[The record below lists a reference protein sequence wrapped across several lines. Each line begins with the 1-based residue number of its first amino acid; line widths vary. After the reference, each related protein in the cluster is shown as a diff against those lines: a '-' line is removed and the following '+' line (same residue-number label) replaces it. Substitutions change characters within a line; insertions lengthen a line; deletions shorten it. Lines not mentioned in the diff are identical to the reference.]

1 MAEGGFSAAWSK
13 SLRNVPFFDVSFI
26 ETWLETDGE
35 IPKKVVTRGYS
46 NFCEG
51 YIFDVEVK
59 TQDTEVIV
67 RARSYKS
74 QRKNEEPW
82 RLQVEISRTPEV
94 KITSTSCN
102 CEAGAGL
109 CNHAIGLV
117 YLLEHYR
124 KLGLKSVPP
133 AMSKTSLPQT
143 WHVPQRTAG
152 INPREVQEV
161 LVQQVKPPS
170 NDATQKK
177 KIRRLDGVRSTL
189 YNPIPE
195 HFGSPKIIDSMR
207 DIFKQYE
214 DMQVNSIVP
223 ETESLDYVNSKLG
236 RVAHGSVI
244 SYQQRQNT
252 TNNPKIHINVEG
264 PQEPLPFGVPLLK
277 NNYTFVP
284 TLAELNFAEGLSV
297 SQAQSCLYEEE
308 TREQSDTQKWHD
320 LRAQRLSS
328 SKFKDVCARRADF
341 ESLAVRQLKKTVQT
355 AAMRH
360 GINTEEEAAS
370 AYADSGDCNVFPA
383 GIVIN
388 PSCPH
393 LAASPDRRVYDPSE
407 NNPWGLLEI
416 KCPITDSISQLKY
429 LKCVNGVY
437 KLRKTHSYYYQIM
450 GQMMLT
456 GCEWVDFYVYCKSD
470 FHLERVR
477 FDAEFCSEMKMKL
490 DKFYFEY
497 LLPEL

>member
-13 SLRNVPFFDVSFI
+13 SLHNVPFFDASFI

-35 IPKKVVTRGYS
+35 VPKKVVTRGYS

-51 YIFDVEVK
+51 YIFNVEGKSFISVSNLTATLVFVSARTLLDV
-59 TQDTEVIV
+59 IFI
-67 RARSYKS
+67 R
-74 QRKNEEPW
+74 
-82 RLQVEISRTPEV
+82 VEISRTPEV

-133 AMSKTSLPQT
+133 AMSRTSLPQT

-177 KIRRLDGVRSTL
+177 KIRRLDGVLATL
-189 YNPIPE
+189 HNPIPE
-195 HFGSPKIIDSMR
+195 HFGLPKIIDSMR

-223 ETESLDYVNSKLG
+223 ETDSLDYVNSKLG

-252 TNNPKIHINVEG
+252 TNDPKIYINVEG
-264 PQEPLPFGVPLLK
+264 PQEPPPFGVPLLK
-277 NNYTFVP
+277 SNYTFVP

-308 TREQSDTQKWHD
+308 TREQSDTQK
-320 LRAQRLSS
+320 
-328 SKFKDVCARRADF
+328 
-341 ESLAVRQLKKTVQT
+341 
-355 AAMRH
+355 
-360 GINTEEEAAS
+360 
-370 AYADSGDCNVFPA
+370 
-383 GIVIN
+383 
-388 PSCPH
+388 
-393 LAASPDRRVYDPSE
+393 
-407 NNPWGLLEI
+407 
-416 KCPITDSISQLKY
+416 
-429 LKCVNGVY
+429 
-437 KLRKTHSYYYQIM
+437 
-450 GQMMLT
+450 
-456 GCEWVDFYVYCKSD
+456 
-470 FHLERVR
+470 
-477 FDAEFCSEMKMKL
+477 
-490 DKFYFEY
+490 
-497 LLPEL
+497 